1 MPAIASPLTR
11 WLLFSLCM
19 MPLAGLVYVGLGAG
33 LGPDPGQYVVEYL
46 GHTALVLLLLTLG
59 LSSATRHGLPAGWL
73 RYRRMLGLYSFFYA
87 VLHVLA
93 FIAFI
98 LAWRWGEVWLEVRER
113 PYITMGMLA
122 LALLLPLALT
132 SNRRSM
138 RWLGRRWK
146 RLHTLVYPALLL
158 VLVHVAWQ
166 VRSDF
171 GLWFVY
177 ALVAAALLLER
188 AYAFGWMQRFRTALA
203 ER

>member
-1 MPAIASPLTR
+1 MAAVASPLTW
-11 WLLFSLCM
+11 WLVFSLSAA
-19 MPLAGLVYVGLGAG
+19 PLAGLVYLGVGPG
-33 LGPDPGQYVVEYL
+33 LGPDPGQYVIEYL
-46 GHTALVLLLLTLG
+46 GHTALILLLLTLG
-59 LSSATRHGLPAGWL
+59 LSSAVRHGLPAGWL

-87 VLHVLA
+87 ALHVLG

-132 SNRRSM
+132 SNRRSI

-146 RLHTLVYPALLL
+146 RLHALVYPALLL

-177 ALVAAALLLER
+177 ALAATSLLLER
-188 AYAFGWMQRFRTALA
+188 AYAFGWIRRCKTALA
-203 ER
+203 GR